1 MLRYTAE
8 DDFSPLAGPP
18 QEALRFG
25 RMSTPEVSVESA
37 GELVLRAQ
45 RGDRAAETVLCARLA
60 PAIRAFARR
69 RLQSADAIRD
79 FQQDVLMLFVEALR
93 RGAVEDP
100 PRVGGFVLG
109 ICKNVARDR
118 VRRRERRD
126 ELWDMFS
133 ADVMPFVAGPPDHAT
148 VEVLRLEACL
158 TQLSQRAR
166 DAIRLAYAEQKSH
179 AEVAAFLKI
188 SESNARVLRHRTLH
202 ALRECMEGAGKEVAA

>member
-1 MLRYTAE
+1 MVTGA
-8 DDFSPLAGPP
+8 
-18 QEALRFG
+18 
-25 RMSTPEVSVESA
+25 VESA
-37 GELVLRAQ
+37 EDLVLRAQ
-45 RGDRAAETVLCARLA
+45 RGDRSAETMLCSRLA

-69 RLQSADAIRD
+69 RLQSADAVRD

-109 ICKNVARDR
+109 ICKNVARER
-118 VRRRERRD
+118 ARRRDRRD
-126 ELWDMFS
+126 ELWELFS
-133 ADVMPFVAGPPDHAT
+133 ADITPLDVGPPEHAT
-148 VEVLRLEACL
+148 VDVLRLEACL

-179 AEVAAFLKI
+179 AEVAAFLNI

-202 ALRECMEGAGKEVAA
+202 ALRECMETAGKEVAA